1 VNAKCTVWFL
11 VRCSRRWAGAVA
23 GLLGSRVDG
32 TGAVRLTAHPTQASK
47 RAQAKRVPSAP
58 SVMWKR
64 VPGVRCQEQDAEP
77 EARGAE
83 RRRER
88 PRGREAPGPSASLEG
103 GGARRRSGGE
113 AWSAAAALKRRRVC
127 NIMVNAHVRSQ
138 RGVALLYAQDGILC
152 TSRLPHIHVYVCVH
166 VPPSAQ
172 ARSGPHHRSPSV

>member
-1 VNAKCTVWFL
+1 MHGVVPGSVLATL
-11 VRCSRRWAGAVA
+11 AGAVA

-127 NIMVNAHVRSQ
+127 NIM
-138 RGVALLYAQDGILC
+138 LYGKCSRQKSTRRRFTVC
-152 TSRLPHIHVYVCVH
+152 TGRDSLHIPSCVY
-166 VPPSAQ
+166 PTYM
-172 ARSGPHHRSPSV
+172 